1 MLLFLN
7 LLKVITYSFEI
18 TNFMLI
24 WIGMQGVSPGKQKPR
39 KYVKYCC
46 TLYLECLPKSM
57 CSRIGSQSS
66 AIVSDR
72 MLDGGPSMKLLGLWE
87 HAYRGLWYSG
97 PSTLSVLSGL
107 WHKQFYSTPCSVMM
121 HCLPRAP
128 KQ

>member
-1 MLLFLN
+1 
-7 LLKVITYSFEI
+7 
-18 TNFMLI
+18 
-24 WIGMQGVSPGKQKPR
+24 
-39 KYVKYCC
+39 
-46 TLYLECLPKSM
+46 M

-72 MLDGGPSMKLLGLWE
+72 MLDGRPSMKLLGLWE

-97 PSTLSVLSGL
+97 LSSLSVLSGI